1 MAAAARAPREP
12 VFAPDVGAGEL
23 RVEGGEPG
31 GVEGD
36 GAALEELPGACCAGA
51 GLDGSVDVAGWDAV
65 FEFVVEDGL
74 EGGEDLGKGGVSW
87 GRGVVVKVKVKVRG
101 KDSSEVN
108 GDRGD

>member
-1 MAAAARAPREP
+1 M
-12 VFAPDVGAGEL
+12 
-23 RVEGGEPG
+23 EGGEPG

-51 GLDGSVDVAGWDAV
+51 GLDGGVDVAGGDAV

-74 EGGEDLGKGGVSW
+74 EGGEDLGRRGVSW
-87 GRGVVVKVKVKVRG
+87 EAVVKVKVKVKVRG
-101 KDSSEVN
+101 GMSGL